1 LTTGTNAEPG
11 VARVRRIEI
20 KNFRG
25 IATLT
30 WDPNP
35 GINCLVGPGD
45 SGKSTVL
52 DAIDLCLG
60 ARRTAQFSDSD
71 FYQLDVAKPV
81 SISVTVGELSDALKR
96 IDSYGLYLRGYDPIL
111 QIVEEEPSAETE
123 TVLTINLTVAA
134 DLEPVWSLVSA
145 RAAAQGQARNLGWP
159 DRIKLAPTRLGTYAA
174 ANLSWRS
181 GSVLNLLGDEKPDA
195 SAALAQAARE
205 ARAAFGEQAGEHL
218 EATLAIVE
226 ETASD
231 LRIPYGDELKAML
244 DSHSI
249 SFSGGTISLHDE
261 SGVPLRGLGIGSTRL
276 LIAGLQ
282 RRAAE
287 NSTIVLIDEL
297 ECGLEP
303 HRLIRM
309 LGSIGAKEQQ
319 PPLQAFVTTHSPTA
333 LRELSASQLHV
344 IRKTQDAH
352 DVRQVPSSD
361 EIQGTIRLYPEAL
374 LAPTVVVCEGASEVG
389 LLRGIDQHHWTNGRP
404 SLSALGVAL
413 VDGNGTDQVFKRA
426 QVFRRLGYRTAVVRD
441 DDVKPTPELEDQFK
455 KEGGKVSCWRE
466 GRTLEDE
473 LFLSLSNE
481 AVDKMLSRAVEIHGE
496 ELVDANVR
504 SASQGAYTLASC
516 RDGISAENR
525 TVLGK
530 ASRSKKAGW
539 FKSVT
544 WMEAVARDIVAP
556 DLESCDDGFAEK
568 LRDLFQWIADGG
580 V

>member
-1 LTTGTNAEPG
+1 M
-11 VARVRRIEI
+11 ARVRQIEI
-20 KNFRG
+20 RNFRG
-25 IATLT
+25 VAALT

-71 FYQLDVAKPV
+71 FHQLDVTKPV
-81 SISVTVGELSDALKR
+81 SISVTVGELSDALKG
-96 IDSYGLYLRGYDPIL
+96 IDAYGLYLRGYDARL
-111 QIVEEEPSAETE
+111 GIVEEEPSAETE
-123 TVLTINLTVAA
+123 TVLTINLTVAG

-145 RAAAQGQARNLGWP
+145 RVATQGQTRNLVWS
-159 DRIKLAPTRLGTYAA
+159 DRVKLAPTRLGAYAD
-174 ANLSWRS
+174 ANLSWRR
-181 GSVLNLLGDEKPDA
+181 GSVLNLLSDEQPNA
-195 SAALAQAARE
+195 SAALVQAARE
-205 ARAAFGEQAGEHL
+205 ARAAFGEQVAEQL

-226 ETASD
+226 ETASE
-231 LRIPYGDELKAML
+231 LGIPYGNELKAML

-261 SGVPLRGLGIGSTRL
+261 SGVPLRGLGIGSARL

-297 ECGLEP
+297 EHGLEP
-303 HRLIRM
+303 HRLIRL
-309 LGSIGAKEQQ
+309 LGSIGAKERQ
-319 PPLQAFVTTHSPTA
+319 PPLQAFVTTHSPAA
-333 LRELSASQLHV
+333 LRELSADQLHV
-344 IRKTQDAH
+344 VRKSDADH

-361 EIQGTIRLYPEAL
+361 DIQGTIRLYPEAL

-389 LLRGIDQHHWTNGRP
+389 LLRGIDQYHWTNGQP

-413 VDGNGTDQVFKRA
+413 VDGNGVDQVFKRG
-426 QVFRRLGYRTAVVRD
+426 QVFRNLGYRTAVLRD
-441 DDVKPTPELEDQFK
+441 DDIKPTPELEDEFK
-455 KEGGKVSCWRE
+455 KNGGKVTCWRE

-473 LFLSLSNE
+473 LFLSLSDE
-481 AVDKMLSRAVEIHGE
+481 AVTKLLAHAVELHDE
-496 ELVDANVR
+496 ELVDAHIR
-504 SASQGAYTLASC
+504 SASQGAHTLASC
-516 RDGISAENR
+516 QAGISAKTR
-525 TVLGK
+525 AVLGK

-544 WMEAVARDIVAP
+544 WMETVARDIVAP
-556 DLESCDDGFAEK
+556 DLEACDEGFAEK
-568 LRDLFQWIADGG
+568 LRDLFQWMADGG